1 MLTTRPEATV
11 HVPNAEV
18 FDVQRFDTV
27 IRHGT
32 VATASDVMQCDVG
45 ITGGR
50 IVALGQNLAPAQREI
65 DARGRLVLP
74 GGVDWRSTEGQTKS
88 VSSGRLARFTRSAN
102 SANSSFSGSRHETA
116 SSSVSLR
123 PDFWAISA

>member
-1 MLTTRPEATV
+1 MTRNLPRG
-11 HVPNAEV
+11 

-74 GGVDWRSTEGQTKS
+74 GGVDAHCHLDQPMPEGLKMADDFRSG
-88 VSSGRLARFTRSAN
+88 TRSA
-102 SANSSFSGSRHETA
+102 ACGGTRQTGCLVPAASGVTAPA
-116 SSSVSLR
+116 SSS
-123 PDFWAISA
+123 AN